1 MTTNMSMTNISFKI
15 DEDLQRKLTRAAQ
28 KTQLRQSELIRRA
41 LIQYLD
47 EQAEPREFQS
57 AADLAA
63 DLAGCALGG
72 PSDLAANPD
81 YLDDFGR

>member
-1 MTTNMSMTNISFKI
+1 
-15 DEDLQRKLTRAAQ
+15 LT
-28 KTQLRQSELIRRA
+28 
-41 LIQYLD
+41 QYLD
-47 EQAEPREFQS
+47 EQAEPREFRS